1 MIKKK
6 VHNMKFFTKYKLYLM
21 YIALVTITLYNFY
34 ITYLT
39 QSIISAVMS
48 GICTG
53 YLLFIIGARP
63 LINTYKEQIDMQDKL
78 FMNITHTYLQTSEL
92 ARKNLESS
100 KQLILELQTKLD
112 KFEKLHEELHPN
124 ND

>member
-1 MIKKK
+1 
-6 VHNMKFFTKYKLYLM
+6 MKFFTKYKLYLM